1 MGRLPFQSPWRG
13 LSSVDRAKIDLAL
26 QRSGMLEFRDRPVDG
41 LSGGEW
47 QRTRIARALAQ
58 DGEAIA
64 LDEPTTFLDVA
75 HEMVVFELVRSLADE
90 GRAVL
95 VVSHQINLVARFADT
110 MLLLHQGKLMAS
122 GPPDTVMRGEL
133 LEKVYGWP
141 LVVTRDSAVG
151 SPMLLPL
158 RVKH

>member
-1 MGRLPFQSPWRG
+1 VDTSLIRQAL
-13 LSSVDRAKIDLAL
+13 DRA
-26 QRSGMLEFRDRPVDG
+26 GMFAFRDRPVDG

-58 DGEAIA
+58 DGEAFA

-75 HEMVVFELVRSLADE
+75 HEMAVFELVRSLAEE

-110 MLLLHQGKLMAS
+110 MVLLHEGRVMAS
-122 GPPDTVMRGEL
+122 GTPESVMRGEL
-133 LEKVYGWP
+133 LERVYQWP
-141 LVVTRDSAVG
+141 LVVARDSAVG
-151 SPMLLPL
+151 SPMLIPL
-158 RVKH
+158 RVRH